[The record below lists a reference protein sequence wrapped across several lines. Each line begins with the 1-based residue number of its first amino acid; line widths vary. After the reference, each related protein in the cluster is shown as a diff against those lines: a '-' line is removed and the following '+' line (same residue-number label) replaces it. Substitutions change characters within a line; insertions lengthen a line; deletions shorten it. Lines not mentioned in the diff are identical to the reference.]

1 MNYRIDKVAIDPHFP
16 FSIFCGSGFS
26 VEDYKNSRADL
37 HRHFCLEINY
47 CLHGT
52 GWYEIGDQTYPIET
66 GDLFVINDLE
76 YHRAINESGDM
87 QLLVV
92 VFNADFL
99 LSDSEDYALI
109 RAFYEW
115 KAGFKNRI
123 AADSQIV
130 SEVAGL
136 MLELDREW
144 QQKEVGYRMVVKALL
159 LKLLAILYR
168 GFERTEGF
176 AESVRSFQNGYVR
189 LAPAIA
195 LIDNGFRENL
205 TLDQLAESVHMNRN
219 YFSTVF
225 PQVMGCTVS
234 EYIIRRRL
242 RNAVQL
248 LAGTENSVI
257 SIALDSGFQNVSYF
271 SRTFRKQFGVSP
283 GRYREQLRA
292 TDSPCDG

>member
-1 MNYRIDKVAIDPHFP
+1 MNYIIAKVAMEPHFP
-16 FSIFCGSGFS
+16 FSIFCGKGFS
-26 VEDYKNSRADL
+26 LEDYKNNRAYM
-37 HRHFCLEINY
+37 HRHMCLEINY
-47 CLHGT
+47 CLQGT

-87 QLLVV
+87 QLLVM
-92 VFNADFL
+92 VFNADFV

-115 KAGFKNRI
+115 KAGFKRRI
-123 AADSQIV
+123 AADSRIV
-130 SEVAGL
+130 PEVADL
-136 MLELDREW
+136 MLELDQEW

-168 GFERTEGF
+168 SFERTEGF
-176 AESVRSFQNGYVR
+176 AESVRCFQNGYVR

-195 LIDNGFRENL
+195 MIDNGFRDNL
-205 TLDQLAESVHMNRN
+205 TLEQLAESVHMNRN

-234 EYIIRRRL
+234 EYIIRWRL

-248 LAGTENSVI
+248 LAGTENSVV

-292 TDSPCDG
+292 TDPPCVG

>member
-1 MNYRIDKVAIDPHFP
+1 MNYKIDKVAVDPQFP
-16 FSIFCGSGFS
+16 IAIFCGNGFS
-26 VEDYKNSRADL
+26 VEDYKNNRAFL
-37 HRHFCLEINY
+37 HRHVCLEINY
-47 CLHGT
+47 CLRGT
-52 GWYEIGDQTYPIET
+52 GWYEIGDQTYPIEP
-66 GDLFVINDLE
+66 GDLFVVNDLE

-87 QLLVV
+87 QLLVL
-92 VFNADFL
+92 VFSGDFL

-115 KAGFKNRI
+115 KAGFKRRI

-130 SEVAGL
+130 PAVAGL
-136 MLELDREW
+136 MLELEREW
-144 QQKEVGYRMVVKALL
+144 KQKEVGYRMVVKALL

-168 GFERTEGF
+168 GFEHTEGY

-195 LIDNGFRENL
+195 MIDNGFRENL
-205 TLDQLAESVHMNRN
+205 TLEQLADSVHMNRN

-248 LAGTENSVI
+248 LASTENSVL

-283 GRYREQLRA
+283 GRYREQLR
-292 TDSPCDG
+292 SGN

>member
-1 MNYRIDKVAIDPHFP
+1 MKYKIDKVALDPQFP
-16 FSIFCGSGFS
+16 FGIFCGNGFS
-26 VEDYKNSRADL
+26 MEDYKNGRADM

-47 CLHGT
+47 CLHG
-52 GWYEIGDQTYPIET
+52 GGFYEIGDQTYPIES
-66 GDLFVINDLE
+66 GDLFIINDLE
-76 YHRAINESGDM
+76 YHRAINETGDM
-87 QLLVV
+87 QLLVL
-92 VFNADFL
+92 VFNGDFL
-99 LSDSEDYALI
+99 LSDGEDYALI

-115 KAGFKNRI
+115 KAGFKRRI
-123 AADSQIV
+123 AADARIV
-130 SEVAGL
+130 QEVAAL
-136 MLELDREW
+136 MLELNQEW
-144 QQKEVGYRMVVKALL
+144 QQKEVGYRMVVKALM

-168 GFERTEGF
+168 SFECTEGF

-195 LIDNGFRENL
+195 LIDNGFRDNL
-205 TLDQLAESVHMNRN
+205 TLEQLAESVHMNRN

-248 LAGTENSVI
+248 LAGTENSVV

-283 GRYREQLRA
+283 GRYREQLRV
-292 TDSPCDG
+292 TDSSSVG

>member
-1 MNYRIDKVAIDPHFP
+1 
-16 FSIFCGSGFS
+16 
-26 VEDYKNSRADL
+26 
-37 HRHFCLEINY
+37 
-47 CLHGT
+47 
-52 GWYEIGDQTYPIET
+52 
-66 GDLFVINDLE
+66 
-76 YHRAINESGDM
+76 
-87 QLLVV
+87 
-92 VFNADFL
+92 
-99 LSDSEDYALI
+99 
-109 RAFYEW
+109 
-115 KAGFKNRI
+115 
-123 AADSQIV
+123 
-130 SEVAGL
+130 

-144 QQKEVGYRMVVKALL
+144 RRKEVGYRMVVKALL

-168 GFERTEGF
+168 SFERTEGF
-176 AESVRSFQNGYVR
+176 AESVRSFQHGYVR

-195 LIDNGFRENL
+195 MIDNGFRDNL
-205 TLDQLAESVHMNRN
+205 TLEQLAESVHMNRN

-248 LAGTENSVI
+248 LAGTENSVV

-292 TDSPCDG
+292 TDSPCVG